1 MKLIHFLFTLGNIIS
16 FTLIAYNVYLGF
28 VIGIISAIIGI
39 RIFYKDFWLMMTQI
53 FYLIINLCRLLGF

>member
-1 MKLIHFLFTLGNIIS
+1 MKVIHFLFTLGNIIS

-39 RIFYKDFWLMMTQI
+39 RIFYKDFWLMITQI